1 MIITTIE
8 IIMNPTRTKDS
19 TTIKARTITAVAVIT
34 MITVQ
39 ETKEIA
45 ENIVA
50 KLMKEEMTVEVL

>member
-1 MIITTIE
+1 
-8 IIMNPTRTKDS
+8 MNPTRTKDS